1 MKRRSGPINM
11 LAAPPAPRAT
21 PRDGVPANFRPREW
35 FTVRNLA
42 EMQGTSA
49 LANAARVDIYE
60 EIGGWGVT
68 AADFAMALRAV
79 DADEVHLHVNS
90 PGGSVFDGLTI
101 FNAIAGHPARFHGF
115 VDGLAA
121 SAASFIIQA
130 CDQITMNIGS
140 MMMLHDAIALTWGNA
155 FDHDESAGLLR
166 KVGSSIAGVYAS
178 RAGGTAADWQAVMA
192 EKNGQGRWFTAEE
205 TVEAGLA
212 DQVAGTAEVD
222 GQQDG
227 EPVEQPSDPVE
238 AFNSSSVAAGHR
250 LVMTRR
256 DAALAQVS
264 TLQTI
269 AAVSPADRPRVQ
281 HPDMPSSAPIT
292 HGQFL
297 GFLNSDPPAEIVDAP
312 LPWMREELYAE
323 ESEPLS
329 TWLGSNTK

>member
-21 PRDGVPANFRPREW
+21 PRDSVPANFRPREW
-35 FTVRNLA
+35 FKISNLV
-42 EMQGTSA
+42 EQGVA
-49 LANAARVDIYE
+49 GPAVVVNAARVDIYE

-264 TLQTI
+264 TLRTL
-269 AAVSPADRPRVQ
+269 AVQ
-281 HPDMPSSAPIT
+281 HSDISATAVDPVVAVT
-292 HGQFL
+292 HEQFAAWL
-297 GFLNSDPPAEIVDAP
+297 TSDPGVP
-312 LPWMREELYAE
+312 LPWMREELYDE
-323 ESEPLS
+323 ESEPLPV
-329 TWLGSNTK
+329 WLGGNTK